1 MHDLVVRQRQHEVL
15 AERVQHAERQVGVVE
30 LAVHR
35 LPLEVIERVVHPAHV
50 PLHAKAEA
58 PDVGRT
64 RDEGPRRRFLG
75 DRLSVWLLFE
85 NLDVESPQEIDRLQ
99 VLPAAELVRDPL
111 ALLARVIEIEHRGDR
126 VHPEPVGV
134 IAVEPAERA
143 AQQKAADLVA
153 SIVEDRAAPVR
164 VHSESRVGV
173 LEEVRPIEVLQPEL
187 VRRKVRRHPVQ
198 HDADTVLVQVVDQKH
213 EVLRRAVAA
222 GWCEVPGDLVAPRL
236 VERVLH
242 HGHELDVRESHPAY
256 VVREPR
262 GQLAV
267 CQPAV
272 ALLGHS
278 HPRSEVHL
286 VNRPRSFSVVRVAAV
301 LHPVVIAPLVGQ
313 VPNDR
318 GLARRRLRVGGERV
332 GLVHAVACH
341 PRMHVV
347 LVEGAVPDGRNEAF
361 PDARLLARIKTV
373 RVLVPPIE
381 FADHA
386 HRVGVGRPGGEVG
399 ALGVM

>member
-35 LPLEVIERVVHPAHV
+35 LPLEVIKRVVHPAHV

-75 DRLSVWLLFE
+75 DRLSVGLLFE

-99 VLPAAELVRDPL
+99 VLPAPELVRDPL

-164 VHSESRVGV
+164 MHSESRVGV

-242 HGHELDVRESHPAY
+242 HGHELDVCESHPAY
-256 VVREPR
+256 VVRQPR

-286 VNRPRSFSVVRVAAV
+286 VNRPRSFSIVRVAAV
-301 LHPVVIAPLVGQ
+301 LHPVVITPLVGQ

-361 PDARLLARIKTV
+361 PDA
-373 RVLVPPIE
+373 
-381 FADHA
+381 
-386 HRVGVGRPGGEVG
+386 
-399 ALGVM
+399 